1 MRVLGVDPGLLRT
14 GWAAAES
21 VEEKS
26 TAGSYRLLDSGLIAP
41 APDAALETRLAEGYT
56 EFAEVLERFR
66 PSVVVLEELFSA
78 PRHPRAAL
86 LVAHMRGVLCLAASQ
101 RGARVEP
108 MTATTVKQRVTGNGH
123 ASKLQVQAMVQQ
135 LCGLAAQQMRADVS
149 DAIALAVAGLN
160 QLDRGLPGGRA
171 DRRKALLA
179 LVAERAL

>member
-21 VEEKS
+21 VD
-26 TAGSYRLLDSGLIAP
+26 GSYRLLDCGLIAP
-41 APDAALETRLAEGYT
+41 PPEAELEVRLAEGYAA
-56 EFAEVLERFR
+56 FDAVLERHG
-66 PSVVVLEELFSA
+66 PDVVVLEELFSA
-78 PRHPRAAL
+78 PRYPRAAL
-86 LVAHMRGVLCLAASQ
+86 LVAHMRGVLCLAAGQ
-101 RGARVEP
+101 RGARIEP

-135 LCGLAAQQMRADVS
+135 LCGLGSQQMRADVS

-160 QLDRGLPGGRA
+160 QLERGLPVGKA